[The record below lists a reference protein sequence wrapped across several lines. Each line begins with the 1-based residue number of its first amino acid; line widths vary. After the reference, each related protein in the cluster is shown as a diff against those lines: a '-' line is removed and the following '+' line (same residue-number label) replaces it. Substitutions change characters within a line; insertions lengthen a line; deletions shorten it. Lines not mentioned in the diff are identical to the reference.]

1 MLLWTA
7 EWVHLYKPCLT
18 NLILYHLKKK
28 NKHQEIPPKLKD
40 FRNFLF
46 LVWKHLN
53 LPDPPPL
60 QYDIAEYLQH
70 GPKRSVIMA
79 FRGVGKSWIT
89 SAFVVHQL
97 LLDPSK
103 NILVVSASKNRSDD
117 FSTFTLRIIQ
127 EIPILQGLKPSENQ
141 RFSKIA
147 FDVGPAPASHAPSVK
162 SLGIS
167 SQLTGSRADIIVAD
181 DVEVANNSATQ
192 GMRDKLDEQEKE
204 FDAIIKPLDSSR
216 IIFLGTPQCEDS
228 IYNKLRERGY
238 KSRIWPSEYPDDTE
252 ATNNYGGDLA
262 PLIADDINEE
272 TVGTSTEPLR
282 FTDLDLEE
290 RKMSYG
296 RTGYALQFM
305 LNPKL
310 SDADRYPL
318 KINDLII
325 SDVDVDLAP
334 EKIVWSSDPDNTDR
348 ELPNVGLAGDR
359 FRRPSSTVGD
369 MIPYSGS
376 VLSIDPSGRGKD
388 ETGYAVV
395 KMLNGQLYVPDA
407 GGIRGGYD
415 EKTLKQLVAIAKD
428 NKVNIVVIESNF
440 GDGMFME
447 LIKPLFRTTY
457 PVTIEEVRHNKQ
469 KELRIVD
476 VMEPVLNAHR
486 LVVDPSVITYD
497 YKSALTYPIE
507 QQTRYML
514 MYQLSRITRD
524 KGSLVHDDRLDAL
537 SIAVGYWT
545 QQMAANA
552 DQSMVDRQQ
561 ELLHKELQDFTDSFH
576 KRNNKAVAN
585 LWM

>member
-1 MLLWTA
+1 
-7 EWVHLYKPCLT
+7 
-18 NLILYHLKKK
+18 LKKK
-28 NKHQEIPPKLKD
+28 KHQEIPPKLKD
-40 FRNFLF
+40 FRNFLY

-53 LPDPPPL
+53 LPDPTEL

-192 GMRDKLDEQEKE
+192 GMRDKLDEQVKE
-204 FDAIIKPLDSSR
+204 LDAIIKPLDTSR

-238 KSRIWPSEYPDDTE
+238 KSRIWSSEYPDDTE
-252 ATNNYGGDLA
+252 AINNYGGDLA
-262 PLIADDINEE
+262 PLIADNITPE

-318 KINDLII
+318 KINDLVIM
-325 SDVDVDLAP
+325 DVDVDVAP
-334 EKIVWSSDPDNTDR
+334 EKVVWSSDPDNCDR

-359 FRRPSSTVGD
+359 YRRPANTVGD
-369 MIPYSGS
+369 MIPYTGS
-376 VLSIDPSGRGKD
+376 VLAIDPSGRGKD

-395 KMLNGQLYVPDA
+395 KMLNGQLFVPDA

-428 NKVNIVVIESNF
+428 NKVNKVVIESNF

-447 LIKPLFRTTY
+447 LIKPLFRTSY

-476 VMEPVLNAHR
+476 TLEPVLNSHR
-486 LVVDPSVITYD
+486 LIVDPSVINND
-497 YKSALTYPIE
+497 YRSALSYPIE

-524 KGSLVHDDRLDAL
+524 RGSLVHDDRLDAL
-537 SIAVGYWT
+537 SIAVGYWV
-545 QQMAANA
+545 QQMAADVN
-552 DQSMVDRQQ
+552 QSMIDRQQ
-561 ELLHKELQDFTDSFH
+561 ELMNEELTKFVDSFH
-576 KRNNKAVAN
+576 KRSNNKTAVS
-585 LWM
+585 WI

>member
-1 MLLWTA
+1 
-7 EWVHLYKPCLT
+7 
-18 NLILYHLKKK
+18 
-28 NKHQEIPPKLKD
+28 
-40 FRNFLF
+40 
-46 LVWKHLN
+46 
-53 LPDPPPL
+53 
-60 QYDIAEYLQH
+60 
-70 GPKRSVIMA
+70 MA

-192 GMRDKLDEQEKE
+192 GMRDKLDEQVKE

-238 KSRIWPSEYPDDTE
+238 KSRIWSSEYPDDTE
-252 ATNNYGGDLA
+252 AINNYGGDLA
-262 PLIADDINEE
+262 PLIADNITPE
-272 TVGTSTEPLR
+272 TIGTSTEPLR

-325 SDVDVDLAP
+325 TDVDVDVAP
-334 EKIVWSSDPDNTDR
+334 EKIVWSSDPDNCDR

-359 FRRPSSTVGD
+359 YRRPANTVGD
-369 MIPYSGS
+369 MIPYTGS

-395 KMLNGQLYVPDA
+395 KMLNGQLFVPDA
-407 GGIRGGYD
+407 GGIKGGYD
-415 EKTLKQLVAIAKD
+415 TKTLQQLVAIAKD
-428 NKVNIVVIESNF
+428 NKVNKVVIESNF

-476 VMEPVLNAHR
+476 TLEPVLNSHR
-486 LVVDPSVITYD
+486 LIVDPTVINND
-497 YKSALTYPIE
+497 YRSALSYPIE

-524 KGSLVHDDRLDAL
+524 RGSLVHDDRLDAL
-537 SIAVGYWT
+537 SIAVGYWV
-545 QQMAANA
+545 QQMAADVN
-552 DQSMVDRQQ
+552 QSMIDRQQ
-561 ELLHKELQDFTDSFH
+561 ELLHEELDSFVNSFH
-576 KRNNKAVAN
+576 KNNNKVSAQ

>member
-1 MLLWTA
+1 M
-7 EWVHLYKPCLT
+7 
-18 NLILYHLKKK
+18 KKK
-28 NKHQEIPPKLKD
+28 KHQEIPPKLRD
-40 FRNFLF
+40 FRNFLY

-53 LPDPPPL
+53 LPDPTTL

-192 GMRDKLDEQEKE
+192 GMRDKLDEQVKE

-238 KSRIWPSEYPDDTE
+238 KSRIWSSEYPDDTE
-252 ATNNYGGDLA
+252 AINNYGGDLA
-262 PLIADDINEE
+262 PLIADNITPE
-272 TVGTSTEPLR
+272 TIGTSTEPLR

-318 KINDLII
+318 KINDLVIM
-325 SDVDVDLAP
+325 DVDVDVAP
-334 EKIVWSSDPDNTDR
+334 EKIVWSSDPDNCDR

-359 FRRPSSTVGD
+359 YRRPANTVGD
-369 MIPYSGS
+369 MIPYTGS

-395 KMLNGQLYVPDA
+395 KMLNGQLFVPDA

-415 EKTLKQLVAIAKD
+415 TKTLQQLVAIAKD
-428 NKVNIVVIESNF
+428 NKVNKVVIESNF

-476 VMEPVLNAHR
+476 TLEPVLNSHR
-486 LVVDPSVITYD
+486 LIVDPSVITDD
-497 YKSALTYPIE
+497 YRSALSYPIE

-524 KGSLVHDDRLDAL
+524 RGSLVHDDRLDAL
-537 SIAVGYWT
+537 SIAVGYWV
-545 QQMAANA
+545 QQMAADVN
-552 DQSMVDRQQ
+552 QSMIDRQQ
-561 ELLHKELQDFTDSFH
+561 ELLQEELTKFTDSFH
-576 KRNNKAVAN
+576 KRSNNKASVT
-585 LWM
+585 WI

>member
-1 MLLWTA
+1 MATKRNV
-7 EWVHLYKPCLT
+7 EV
-18 NLILYHLKKK
+18 
-28 NKHQEIPPKLKD
+28 PPQLKD
-40 FRNFLF
+40 FRNFLY

-53 LPDPPPL
+53 LPDPTTL
-60 QYDIAEYLQH
+60 QYDIADYMQH
-70 GPKRSVIMA
+70 GPKRSTIMA
-79 FRGVGKSWIT
+79 FRGVGKSWIC
-89 SAFVVHQL
+89 SAYVVHQL
-97 LLDPSK
+97 LLDPTK
-103 NILVVSASKNRSDD
+103 NVLVVSASKNRADD
-117 FSTFTLRIIQ
+117 FSTFTLKIIHD
-127 EIPILQGLKPSENQ
+127 IPILKQLKPTENQ

-181 DVEVANNSATQ
+181 DVEVPNNSATQ
-192 GMRDKLDEQEKE
+192 GMRDKLDEQVKE
-204 FDAIIKPLDSSR
+204 FEAILKPLDSSR
-216 IIFLGTPQCEDS
+216 VLFLGTPQCEDS

-238 KSRIWPSEYPDDTE
+238 NARIWPSEYPDE
-252 ATNNYGGDLA
+252 SEVISNYGGDLA
-262 PLIADDINEE
+262 PLIADNIDE
-272 TVGTSTEPLR
+272 TTTSTTTEPLR
-282 FTDLDLEE
+282 FTDMDLEE

-325 SDVDVDLAP
+325 MDVDVDTAP
-334 EKIVWSSDPDNTDR
+334 EKVLWSSDQDQADR
-348 ELPNVGLAGDR
+348 TLPNVGLSGDR
-359 FRRPSSTVGD
+359 YKRPAKTIGD
-369 MIPYSGS
+369 NIPYTGS

-395 KMLNGQLYVPDA
+395 KMLNGQLFVPDA

-415 EKTLKQLVAIAKD
+415 EVTLKRLVSIAKD
-428 NKVNIVVIESNF
+428 NKVNKVVIESNF

-457 PVTIEEVRHNKQ
+457 PITIEEVRHNKQ

-476 VMEPVLNAHR
+476 VMEPVLNSHR
-486 LVVDPSVITYD
+486 LIFDPSVINDD
-497 YKSALTYPIE
+497 YKSALSYPIE

-537 SIAVGYWT
+537 SIAIGYWV
-545 QQMAANA
+545 QQMAADVN
-552 DQSMVDRQQ
+552 QNMIDRKQ
-561 ELLHKELQDFTDSFH
+561 ELLDQELTNFTDSFH
-576 KRNNKAVAN
+576 KRKRSKAF
-585 LWM
+585 LWS

>member
-1 MLLWTA
+1 M
-7 EWVHLYKPCLT
+7 
-18 NLILYHLKKK
+18 KKK
-28 NKHQEIPPKLKD
+28 NIEIPPKLRD
-40 FRNFLF
+40 FRNFLY

-53 LPDPPPL
+53 LPDPTPL

-97 LLDPSK
+97 LLDPAK

-127 EIPILQGLKPSENQ
+127 EIPILKGLKPSENQ

-192 GMRDKLDEQEKE
+192 GMRDKLDEQVKE

-262 PLIADDINEE
+262 PLIADNIASD

-369 MIPYSGS
+369 MIPYTGS

-407 GGIRGGYD
+407 GGIKGGYD
-415 EKTLKQLVAIAKD
+415 ERTLKQLVAIAKD

-476 VMEPVLNAHR
+476 TLEPVLNSHR
-486 LVVDPSVITYD
+486 LVIDPKVITYD
-497 YKSALTYPIE
+497 YKSALSYPIE

-524 KGSLVHDDRLDAL
+524 RGSLVHDDRLDAL
-537 SIAVGYWT
+537 SIAVGYWV
-545 QQMAANA
+545 QQMASDA

-561 ELLHKELQDFTDSFH
+561 ELLHKELQDFTDSFY

>member
-1 MLLWTA
+1 
-7 EWVHLYKPCLT
+7 
-18 NLILYHLKKK
+18 LKKK
-28 NKHQEIPPKLKD
+28 NIEIPPKLRD
-40 FRNFLF
+40 FRNFLY

-53 LPDPPPL
+53 LPDPTPL

-97 LLDPSK
+97 LLDPAK

-192 GMRDKLDEQEKE
+192 GMRDKLDEQVKE
-204 FDAIIKPLDSSR
+204 FDAIVKPLDSSR

-348 ELPNVGLAGDR
+348 DLPNVGLAGDR

-407 GGIRGGYD
+407 GGIKGGYD
-415 EKTLKQLVAIAKD
+415 EKTLKQLVAIARD

-486 LVVDPSVITYD
+486 LVVDPKVITND
-497 YKSALTYPIE
+497 YRSALTYPIE

-576 KRNNKAVAN
+576 KRSNSSKAV
-585 LWM
+585 LWMQS

>member
-1 MLLWTA
+1 M
-7 EWVHLYKPCLT
+7 
-18 NLILYHLKKK
+18 KK
-28 NKHQEIPPKLKD
+28 KHQEIPPPLRD
-40 FRNFLF
+40 FRNFLY

-53 LPDPPPL
+53 LPDPTEL
-60 QYDIAEYLQH
+60 QYDIADYMQH
-70 GPKRSVIMA
+70 GPKRSTIMA
-79 FRGVGKSWIT
+79 FRGVGKSWIC
-89 SAFVVHQL
+89 SAYVVHQL
-97 LLDPSK
+97 LLDPTK
-103 NILVVSASKNRSDD
+103 NVLVVSASKNRADD
-117 FSTFTLRIIQ
+117 FSTFTLKIIHD
-127 EIPILQGLKPSENQ
+127 IPILKQLKPTEHQ

-181 DVEVANNSATQ
+181 DVEVPNNSATQ
-192 GMRDKLDEQEKE
+192 GMRDKLDEQVKE
-204 FDAIIKPLDSSR
+204 FEAILKPLDSSR
-216 IIFLGTPQCEDS
+216 VLFLGTPQCEDS

-238 KSRIWPSEYPDDTE
+238 NARIWPSEYPDE
-252 ATNNYGGDLA
+252 SEVISNYGGDLA
-262 PLIADDINEE
+262 PLIADNIDE
-272 TVGTSTEPLR
+272 TTVSTTTEPLR
-282 FTDLDLEE
+282 FTDMDLEE

-325 SDVDVDLAP
+325 MDVDVDTAP
-334 EKIVWSSDPDNTDR
+334 EKVLWSSDPDQADR
-348 ELPNVGLAGDR
+348 TLPNVGLSGDR
-359 FRRPSSTVGD
+359 YKRPAKTVGD
-369 MIPYSGS
+369 NVPYTGS

-395 KMLNGQLYVPDA
+395 KMLNGQLFVPDA

-415 EKTLKQLVAIAKD
+415 EVTLKRLVSIAKD
-428 NKVNIVVIESNF
+428 NKVNKVVIESNF

-476 VMEPVLNAHR
+476 VMEPVLNSHR
-486 LVVDPSVITYD
+486 LIFDPSVINDD

-524 KGSLVHDDRLDAL
+524 KGSLAHDDRLDAL
-537 SIAVGYWT
+537 SIAIGYWV
-545 QQMAANA
+545 QQMAADVN
-552 DQSMVDRQQ
+552 QNMIDRKQ
-561 ELLHKELQDFTDSFH
+561 ELLDQELTNFTDSFH
-576 KRNNKAVAN
+576 KRSRSKAF
-585 LWM
+585 LWS

>member
-1 MLLWTA
+1 M
-7 EWVHLYKPCLT
+7 K
-18 NLILYHLKKK
+18 KKK
-28 NKHQEIPPKLKD
+28 NIEIPPKLKD
-40 FRNFLF
+40 FRNFLY

-53 LPDPPPL
+53 LPDPTPL

-97 LLDPSK
+97 LLNPSK

-192 GMRDKLDEQEKE
+192 GMRDKLDEQVKE
-204 FDAIIKPLDSSR
+204 FDAIVKPLDTSR

-262 PLIADDINEE
+262 PLIADDISEE

-486 LVVDPSVITYD
+486 LVVDPKVITND
-497 YKSALTYPIE
+497 YRSALTYPIE

>member
-1 MLLWTA
+1 
-7 EWVHLYKPCLT
+7 
-18 NLILYHLKKK
+18 LKKK
-28 NKHQEIPPKLKD
+28 NNIEIPPKLKD
-40 FRNFLF
+40 FRNFLY

-53 LPDPPPL
+53 LPDPTPL

-97 LLDPSK
+97 LLNPSK

-192 GMRDKLDEQEKE
+192 GMRDKLDEQVKE
-204 FDAIIKPLDSSR
+204 FDAIVKPLDTSR

-238 KSRIWPSEYPDDTE
+238 KSRIWPSEYPDESE

-262 PLIADDINEE
+262 PLIADNIAEE

-486 LVVDPSVITYD
+486 LVVDPKVITND
-497 YKSALTYPIE
+497 YRSALTYPIE

>member
-1 MLLWTA
+1 MA
-7 EWVHLYKPCLT
+7 RSV
-18 NLILYHLKKK
+18 K
-28 NKHQEIPPKLKD
+28 NVKVPPQLKD
-40 FRNFLF
+40 FRNFLY

-53 LPDPPPL
+53 LPDPTEL
-60 QYDIAEYLQH
+60 QYDIASYLQH

-79 FRGVGKSWIT
+79 FRGVGKSWVC

-127 EIPILQGLKPSENQ
+127 EIPILSHLKPSENQ

-192 GMRDKLDEQEKE
+192 GMRDKLDEQVKE

-238 KSRIWPSEYPDDTE
+238 KSRIWSSEYPDDTE
-252 ATNNYGGDLA
+252 AINNYGGDLA
-262 PLIADDINEE
+262 PLIADNITPE
-272 TVGTSTEPLR
+272 TIGTSTEPLR

-325 SDVDVDLAP
+325 TDVDVDVAP
-334 EKIVWSSDPDNTDR
+334 EKIVWSSDPDNCDR

-359 FRRPSSTVGD
+359 YRRPANTVGD
-369 MIPYSGS
+369 MIPYTGS

-395 KMLNGQLYVPDA
+395 KMLNGQLFVPDA

-415 EKTLKQLVAIAKD
+415 TKTLQQLVAIAKD
-428 NKVNIVVIESNF
+428 NKVNKVVIESNF

-476 VMEPVLNAHR
+476 TLEPVLNSHR
-486 LVVDPSVITYD
+486 LIVDPSVIQDD
-497 YKSALTYPIE
+497 YRSALSYPIE

-524 KGSLVHDDRLDAL
+524 RGSLVHDDRLDAL
-537 SIAVGYWT
+537 SIAVGYWV
-545 QQMAANA
+545 QQMAADVN
-552 DQSMVDRQQ
+552 QSMIDRQQ
-561 ELLHKELQDFTDSFH
+561 ELLQEELTKFTDSFH
-576 KRNNKAVAN
+576 KRSNNKASVT
-585 LWM
+585 WI

>member
-1 MLLWTA
+1 MNNKT
-7 EWVHLYKPCLT
+7 
-18 NLILYHLKKK
+18 
-28 NKHQEIPPKLKD
+28 KHQEIPPPLRD
-40 FRNFLF
+40 FRNFLY

-53 LPDPPPL
+53 LPDPTEL
-60 QYDIAEYLQH
+60 QYDIADYMQH
-70 GPKRSVIMA
+70 GPKRSTIMA
-79 FRGVGKSWIT
+79 FRGVGKSWIC
-89 SAFVVHQL
+89 SAYVVHQL
-97 LLDPSK
+97 LLDPTK
-103 NILVVSASKNRSDD
+103 NVLVVSASKNRADD
-117 FSTFTLRIIQ
+117 FSTFTLKIIHD
-127 EIPILQGLKPSENQ
+127 IPILKQLKPTENQ

-181 DVEVANNSATQ
+181 DVEVPNNSATQ
-192 GMRDKLDEQEKE
+192 GMRDKLDEQVKE
-204 FDAIIKPLDSSR
+204 FEAILKPLDSSR
-216 IIFLGTPQCEDS
+216 VLFLGTPQCEDS

-238 KSRIWPSEYPDDTE
+238 NARIWPSEYPDE
-252 ATNNYGGDLA
+252 SEVISNYGGDLA
-262 PLIADDINEE
+262 PLIADNIDE
-272 TVGTSTEPLR
+272 TTTSTTTEPLR
-282 FTDLDLEE
+282 FTDMDLEE

-325 SDVDVDLAP
+325 MDVDVDTAP
-334 EKIVWSSDPDNTDR
+334 EKVLWSSDPDQADR
-348 ELPNVGLAGDR
+348 TLPNVGLSGDR
-359 FRRPSSTVGD
+359 YKRPAKTVGD
-369 MIPYSGS
+369 NVPYTGS

-395 KMLNGQLYVPDA
+395 KMLNGQLFVPDA

-415 EKTLKQLVAIAKD
+415 EVTLKRLVSIAKD
-428 NKVNIVVIESNF
+428 NKVNKVVIESNF

-457 PVTIEEVRHNKQ
+457 PITIEEVRHNKQ

-476 VMEPVLNAHR
+476 VMEPVLNSHR
-486 LVVDPSVITYD
+486 LIVDPSVINDD
-497 YKSALTYPIE
+497 YKSALSYPIE

-537 SIAVGYWT
+537 SIAIGYWV
-545 QQMAANA
+545 QQMAADVN
-552 DQSMVDRQQ
+552 QNMIDRKQ
-561 ELLHKELQDFTDSFH
+561 ELLDQELTNFTDSFY
-576 KRNNKAVAN
+576 KRKRSKAF
-585 LWM
+585 LWS

>member
-1 MLLWTA
+1 VNNKT
-7 EWVHLYKPCLT
+7 
-18 NLILYHLKKK
+18 
-28 NKHQEIPPKLKD
+28 KHQEIPPPLRD
-40 FRNFLF
+40 FRNFLY

-53 LPDPPPL
+53 LPDPTEL
-60 QYDIAEYLQH
+60 QYDIADYMQH
-70 GPKRSVIMA
+70 GPKRSTIMA
-79 FRGVGKSWIT
+79 FRGVGKSWIC
-89 SAFVVHQL
+89 SAYVVHQL
-97 LLDPSK
+97 LLDPTK
-103 NILVVSASKNRSDD
+103 NVLVVSASKNRADD
-117 FSTFTLRIIQ
+117 FSTFTLKIIHD
-127 EIPILQGLKPSENQ
+127 IPILKQLKPTENQ

-181 DVEVANNSATQ
+181 DVEVPNNSATQ
-192 GMRDKLDEQEKE
+192 GMRDKLDEQVKE
-204 FDAIIKPLDSSR
+204 FEAILKPLDSSR
-216 IIFLGTPQCEDS
+216 VLFLGTPQCEDS

-238 KSRIWPSEYPDDTE
+238 NARIWPSEYPDE
-252 ATNNYGGDLA
+252 SEVISNYGGDLA
-262 PLIADDINEE
+262 PLIADNIDE
-272 TVGTSTEPLR
+272 TTTSTTTEPLR
-282 FTDLDLEE
+282 FTDMDLEE

-325 SDVDVDLAP
+325 MDVDVDTAP
-334 EKIVWSSDPDNTDR
+334 EKVLWSSDPDQADR
-348 ELPNVGLAGDR
+348 TLPNVGLSGDR
-359 FRRPSSTVGD
+359 YKRPAKTIGD
-369 MIPYSGS
+369 NIPYTGS

-395 KMLNGQLYVPDA
+395 KMLNGQLFVPDA

-415 EKTLKQLVAIAKD
+415 EVTLKRLVSIAKD
-428 NKVNIVVIESNF
+428 NKVNKVVIESNF

-447 LIKPLFRTTY
+447 LIKPLFRTAY
-457 PVTIEEVRHNKQ
+457 PITIEEVRHNKQ

-476 VMEPVLNAHR
+476 VMEPVLNSHR
-486 LVVDPSVITYD
+486 LIVDPSVINND
-497 YKSALTYPIE
+497 YKSALSYPIE

-537 SIAVGYWT
+537 SIAIGYWV
-545 QQMAANA
+545 QQMAADVN
-552 DQSMVDRQQ
+552 QNMIDRKQ
-561 ELLHKELQDFTDSFH
+561 ELLDQELTNFTDSFY
-576 KRNNKAVAN
+576 KRKRSKAF
-585 LWM
+585 LWS

>member
-1 MLLWTA
+1 M
-7 EWVHLYKPCLT
+7 
-18 NLILYHLKKK
+18 KKK
-28 NKHQEIPPKLKD
+28 NNIEIPPKLKD
-40 FRNFLF
+40 FRNFLY

-53 LPDPPPL
+53 LPDPTPL
-60 QYDIAEYLQH
+60 QYDIAEYMQH
-70 GPKRSVIMA
+70 GPKRSLIMA
-79 FRGVGKSWIT
+79 FRGVGKSWVC
-89 SAFVVHQL
+89 SAYVVHQL

-127 EIPILQGLKPSENQ
+127 EIPMLQGLKPSENQ

-147 FDVGPAPASHAPSVK
+147 FDVGPAPAAHAPSVK
-162 SLGIS
+162 SLGIT

-181 DVEVANNSATQ
+181 DVEVPNNSATQ
-192 GMRDKLDEQEKE
+192 GMRDKLDEQVKE
-204 FDAIIKPLDSSR
+204 FEAILKPLDTSR
-216 IIFLGTPQCEDS
+216 ILFLGTPQCEDS

-238 KSRIWPSEYPDDTE
+238 NARIWPSEYPDAKE
-252 ATNNYGGDLA
+252 ATYNYAGDLA
-262 PLIADDINEE
+262 PLIADEIDED

-325 SDVDVDLAP
+325 MDVDVDLAP
-334 EKIVWSSDPDNTDR
+334 EKVVWSSDDDNTDR
-348 ELPNVGLAGDR
+348 ELPNVGLSGDR
-359 FRRPSSTVGD
+359 FRRPSNTVGD
-369 MIPYSGS
+369 MIPYNGS

-415 EKTLKQLVAIAKD
+415 VKTLNQLVAIAKD
-428 NKVNIVVIESNF
+428 NKVNKVVIESNF

-476 VMEPVLNAHR
+476 TLEPVLNSHR
-486 LVVDPSVITYD
+486 LIIDPKVITYD
-497 YKSALTYPIE
+497 YKSALSYPIE

-514 MYQLSRITRD
+514 FYQLSRITRD
-524 KGSLVHDDRLDAL
+524 RGSLVHDDRLDAL

-545 QQMAANA
+545 QQMASDVN
-552 DQSMVDRQQ
+552 QSMIDRQQ
-561 ELLHKELQDFTDSFH
+561 ELLQQELQDFTDSFH

>member
-1 MLLWTA
+1 M
-7 EWVHLYKPCLT
+7 
-18 NLILYHLKKK
+18 KKK
-28 NKHQEIPPKLKD
+28 NNIEIPPKLRD
-40 FRNFLF
+40 FRNFLY

-53 LPDPPPL
+53 LPDPTPL
-60 QYDIAEYLQH
+60 QYDIAEYMQH
-70 GPKRSVIMA
+70 GPKRSLIMA
-79 FRGVGKSWIT
+79 FRGVGKSWVC
-89 SAFVVHQL
+89 SAYVVHQL

-127 EIPILQGLKPSENQ
+127 EIPLLQQLKPKDNQ

-147 FDVGPAPASHAPSVK
+147 FDVGPAPAAHAPSVK
-162 SLGIS
+162 SLGIT

-181 DVEVANNSATQ
+181 DVEVPNNSATQ
-192 GMRDKLDEQEKE
+192 GMRDKLDEQVKE
-204 FDAIIKPLDSSR
+204 FEAILKPLDTSR
-216 IIFLGTPQCEDS
+216 ILFLGTPQCEDS

-238 KSRIWPSEYPDDTE
+238 NARIWPSEYPNAKE
-252 ATNNYGGDLA
+252 AAYNYAGDLA
-262 PLIADDINEE
+262 PLIADEIDED

-325 SDVDVDLAP
+325 MDVDVDLAP
-334 EKIVWSSDPDNTDR
+334 EKVVWSSDDDNTDR
-348 ELPNVGLAGDR
+348 ELPNVGLSGDR
-359 FRRPSSTVGD
+359 FRRPSNTVGD
-369 MIPYSGS
+369 MIPYNGS

-415 EKTLKQLVAIAKD
+415 VKTLNQLVAIAKD
-428 NKVNIVVIESNF
+428 NKVNKVVIESNF

-476 VMEPVLNAHR
+476 TLEPVLNSHR
-486 LVVDPSVITYD
+486 LIIDPKVITYD
-497 YKSALTYPIE
+497 YKSALSYPIE

-514 MYQLSRITRD
+514 FYQLSRITRD
-524 KGSLVHDDRLDAL
+524 RGSLVHDDRLDAL

-545 QQMAANA
+545 QQMASDVN
-552 DQSMVDRQQ
+552 QSMIDRQQ
-561 ELLHKELQDFTDSFH
+561 ELLQQELQDFTDSFH
-576 KRNNKAVAN
+576 KTNNKAVAN

>member
-1 MLLWTA
+1 M
-7 EWVHLYKPCLT
+7 
-18 NLILYHLKKK
+18 KK
-28 NKHQEIPPKLKD
+28 KHQEIPPKLKD

-53 LPDPPPL
+53 LPDPTTL
-60 QYDIAEYLQH
+60 QYDIAEYLQN

-127 EIPILQGLKPSENQ
+127 EIPILSHLKPSENQ

-192 GMRDKLDEQEKE
+192 GMRDKLDEQVKE
-204 FDAIIKPLDSSR
+204 FDAIIKPLDTSR

-238 KSRIWPSEYPDDTE
+238 SSRIWSSEYPDDTE
-252 ATNNYGGDLA
+252 AINNYGGDLA
-262 PLIADDINEE
+262 PLIADNITPE

-318 KINDLII
+318 KINDLVVM
-325 SDVDVDLAP
+325 DVDVDVAP
-334 EKIVWSSDPDNTDR
+334 EKIVWSSDPDNCDR
-348 ELPNVGLAGDR
+348 ALPNVGLAGDR
-359 FRRPSSTVGD
+359 YRRPANTVGD
-369 MIPYSGS
+369 MIPYTGS

-395 KMLNGQLYVPDA
+395 KMLNGQLFVPDA

-415 EKTLKQLVAIAKD
+415 TKTLQQLVAIAKD
-428 NKVNIVVIESNF
+428 NKVNTVVIESNF

-476 VMEPVLNAHR
+476 TLEPVLNSHR
-486 LVVDPSVITYD
+486 LIVDPTVINND
-497 YKSALTYPIE
+497 YRSALSYPIE

-524 KGSLVHDDRLDAL
+524 RGSLVHDDRLDAL
-537 SIAVGYWT
+537 SIAVGYWV
-545 QQMAANA
+545 QQMAADVN
-552 DQSMVDRQQ
+552 QSMIDRQQ
-561 ELLHKELQDFTDSFH
+561 ELLHEELTNFTDSFH
-576 KRNNKAVAN
+576 KRSNNKSVVS
-585 LWM
+585 WM

>member
-1 MLLWTA
+1 M
-7 EWVHLYKPCLT
+7 
-18 NLILYHLKKK
+18 K
-28 NKHQEIPPKLKD
+28 NNKTKHQEIPPPLRD
-40 FRNFLF
+40 FRNFLY

-53 LPDPPPL
+53 LPDPTEL
-60 QYDIAEYLQH
+60 QYDIADYMQH
-70 GPKRSVIMA
+70 GPKRSTIMA
-79 FRGVGKSWIT
+79 FRGVGKSWIC
-89 SAFVVHQL
+89 SAYVVHQL
-97 LLDPSK
+97 LLDPTK
-103 NILVVSASKNRSDD
+103 NVLVVSASKNRADD
-117 FSTFTLRIIQ
+117 FSTFTLKIIHD
-127 EIPILQGLKPSENQ
+127 IPILKQLKPTEHQ

-181 DVEVANNSATQ
+181 DVEVPNNSATQ
-192 GMRDKLDEQEKE
+192 GMRDKLDEQVKE
-204 FDAIIKPLDSSR
+204 FEAILKPLDSSR
-216 IIFLGTPQCEDS
+216 VLFLGTPQCEDS

-238 KSRIWPSEYPDDTE
+238 NARIWPSEYPDE
-252 ATNNYGGDLA
+252 SEVISNYGGDLA
-262 PLIADDINEE
+262 PLIADNIDE
-272 TVGTSTEPLR
+272 TTTSTTTEPLR
-282 FTDLDLEE
+282 FTDMDLEE

-325 SDVDVDLAP
+325 MDVDVDTAP
-334 EKIVWSSDPDNTDR
+334 EKVLWSSDQDQADR
-348 ELPNVGLAGDR
+348 TLPNVGLSGDR
-359 FRRPSSTVGD
+359 YKRPAKTVGD
-369 MIPYSGS
+369 NVPYTGS

-395 KMLNGQLYVPDA
+395 KMLNGQLFVPDA

-415 EKTLKQLVAIAKD
+415 EVTLKRLVSIAKD
-428 NKVNIVVIESNF
+428 NKVNKVVIESNF

-457 PVTIEEVRHNKQ
+457 PITIEEVRHNKQ

-476 VMEPVLNAHR
+476 VMEPVLNSHR
-486 LVVDPSVITYD
+486 LILDPSVINDD
-497 YKSALTYPIE
+497 YKSALSYPIE

-537 SIAVGYWT
+537 SIAIGYWV
-545 QQMAANA
+545 QQMAADVN
-552 DQSMVDRQQ
+552 QNMIDRKQ
-561 ELLHKELQDFTDSFH
+561 ELLDQELTNFTDSFH
-576 KRNNKAVAN
+576 KRKRSKAF
-585 LWM
+585 LWS

>member
-1 MLLWTA
+1 
-7 EWVHLYKPCLT
+7 
-18 NLILYHLKKK
+18 LKKK
-28 NKHQEIPPKLKD
+28 KHQEIPPKLRD

-53 LPDPPPL
+53 LPDPTPL
-60 QYDIAEYLQH
+60 QYDIAEYLQN

-127 EIPILQGLKPSENQ
+127 EIPILSHLKPSENQ

-192 GMRDKLDEQEKE
+192 GMRDKLDEQVKE
-204 FDAIIKPLDSSR
+204 FDAIVKPLDTSR

-238 KSRIWPSEYPDDTE
+238 KSRIWSSEYPDDTE
-252 ATNNYGGDLA
+252 AINNYGGDLA
-262 PLIADDINEE
+262 PLIADNITPE
-272 TVGTSTEPLR
+272 TIGTSTEPLR

-318 KINDLII
+318 KINDLVVM
-325 SDVDVDLAP
+325 DVDVDVAP
-334 EKIVWSSDPDNTDR
+334 EKVVWSSDPDNCDR

-359 FRRPSSTVGD
+359 YRRPANTVGE
-369 MIPYSGS
+369 MIPYTGS

-395 KMLNGQLYVPDA
+395 KMLNGQLFVPDA
-407 GGIRGGYD
+407 GGIKGGYD
-415 EKTLKQLVAIAKD
+415 TKTLQQLVTIAKD
-428 NKVNIVVIESNF
+428 NKVNKVVIESNF

-476 VMEPVLNAHR
+476 TLEPVLNSHR
-486 LVVDPSVITYD
+486 LIVDPSVITDD
-497 YKSALTYPIE
+497 YRSALSYPIE
-507 QQTRYML
+507 QQTRYMM

-524 KGSLVHDDRLDAL
+524 RGSLVHDDRLDAL
-537 SIAVGYWT
+537 SIAVGYWV
-545 QQMAANA
+545 QQMAADVN
-552 DQSMVDRQQ
+552 QSMIDRQQ
-561 ELLHKELQDFTDSFH
+561 ELLQEEITKFTDSFH
-576 KRNNKAVAN
+576 KRSNNKTVVS
-585 LWM
+585 WM

>member
-1 MLLWTA
+1 MATKRH
-7 EWVHLYKPCLT
+7 VT
-18 NLILYHLKKK
+18 V
-28 NKHQEIPPKLKD
+28 PPQFRD
-40 FRNFLF
+40 FRNFLY

-53 LPDPPPL
+53 LPDPTPL

-97 LLDPSK
+97 LLDPAK

-192 GMRDKLDEQEKE
+192 GMRDKLDEQVKE
-204 FDAIIKPLDSSR
+204 FDAIVKPLDSSR
-216 IIFLGTPQCEDS
+216 IIFLGTLQCEDS

-238 KSRIWPSEYPDDTE
+238 KSRIWPSEYPDEVE
-252 ATNNYGGDLA
+252 ASNNYGGDLA
-262 PLIADDINEE
+262 PLIEDNIAPE
-272 TVGTSTEPLR
+272 TIGTSTEPLR

-369 MIPYSGS
+369 MIPYTGS
-376 VLSIDPSGRGKD
+376 VLSIDPRGRGKD

-407 GGIRGGYD
+407 GGIKGGYD

-486 LVVDPSVITYD
+486 LVVDPKVITND
-497 YKSALTYPIE
+497 YRSALSYPIE

-576 KRNNKAVAN
+576 KRSNSSKAV
-585 LWM
+585 LWMQS

>member
-1 MLLWTA
+1 M
-7 EWVHLYKPCLT
+7 
-18 NLILYHLKKK
+18 KKK
-28 NKHQEIPPKLKD
+28 NIEIPPKLRD
-40 FRNFLF
+40 FRNFLY

-53 LPDPPPL
+53 LPDPTPL

-97 LLDPSK
+97 LLDPAK

-127 EIPILQGLKPSENQ
+127 EIPILKGLKPSENQ

-192 GMRDKLDEQEKE
+192 GMRDKLDEQVKE

-262 PLIADDINEE
+262 PLIADNIASD

-369 MIPYSGS
+369 MIPYTGS

-407 GGIRGGYD
+407 GGIKGGY
-415 EKTLKQLVAIAKD
+415 EEGTLKQLVAIAKD

-476 VMEPVLNAHR
+476 TLEPVLNSHR
-486 LVVDPSVITYD
+486 LVIDPKVITYD
-497 YKSALTYPIE
+497 YKSALSYPIE

-524 KGSLVHDDRLDAL
+524 RGSLVHDDRLDAL
-537 SIAVGYWT
+537 SIAVGYWV
-545 QQMAANA
+545 QQMASDA

-561 ELLHKELQDFTDSFH
+561 ELLHKELQDFTDSFY